1 MAQVANLKG
10 DYEAAILHA
19 ANSVEIFE
27 VHDKHGWRLP
37 QAYNELCEA
46 YIAAHRYEEAV
57 EQADL
62 AIQGYFALP
71 EDDYPDWAV
80 MNRAFS
86 LCHLDRLEEASEV
99 LKDYLSLREAKFGH
113 MDTESF
119 K

>member
-10 DYEAAILHA
+10 DYKAAISHA
-19 ANSVEIFE
+19 AKSVEIFE
-27 VHDKHGWRLP
+27 VHDNHGWRLP
-37 QAYNELCEA
+37 QAHNELCEA
-46 YIAAHRYEEAV
+46 YIAAFRYEEAV

-62 AIQGYFALP
+62 AIGGYFALP
-71 EDDYPDWAV
+71 YEDYPDWPV

-86 LCHLDRLEEASEV
+86 LCHLGRLEEASEA
-99 LKDYLSLREAKFGH
+99 LEGYLSSREAKFGH